1 MLSPPS
7 ASLSVMPTRTPRA
20 SVTCAVLTSISS
32 ICAAVGVPL
41 VAACTVP
48 NSYSCKYSPG
58 RAGSS
63 VCAGSLI
70 GENWRSACANC
81 AIQLFACCASYS
93 CASAAPDKAVK
104 IAAVSAANLFLA
116 LIGM

>member
-1 MLSPPS
+1 
-7 ASLSVMPTRTPRA
+7 MPTRMPRA

-32 ICAAVGVPL
+32 ICAAVGFPL

-63 VCAGSLI
+63 VCAGSLT
-70 GENWRSACANC
+70 GASWLSAWANC
-81 AIQLFACCASYS
+81 SIQLFACCASYS
-93 CASAAPDKAVK
+93 CANAALPVSM
-104 IAAVSAANLFLA
+104 AAAQNAAILFRNYM
-116 LIGM
+116 GF

>member
-1 MLSPPS
+1 MKQRL
-7 ASLSVMPTRTPRA
+7 LV
-20 SVTCAVLTSISS
+20 
-32 ICAAVGVPL
+32 AAVGVPL

-63 VCAGSLI
+63 VCAGSLT
-70 GENWRSACANC
+70 GASWLSAWANC
-81 AIQLFACCASYS
+81 SIQLFACCASYS